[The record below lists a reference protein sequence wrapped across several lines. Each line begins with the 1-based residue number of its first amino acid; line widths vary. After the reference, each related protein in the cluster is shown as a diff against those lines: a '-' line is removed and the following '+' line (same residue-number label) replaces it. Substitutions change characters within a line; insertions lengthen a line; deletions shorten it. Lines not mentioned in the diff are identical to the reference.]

1 LVIASQ
7 LARAPRAIQGKWRS
21 WMEHNGTRPKLFLP
35 GPRLS
40 LIISRQKTPPVLR
53 RSKTRTEQPSA
64 HCHAKVQRQR
74 IIRPSS
80 DYFDE
85 THQFFPG
92 IEVDPFAGFIQISQ
106 ALVFLALNPDQVLV
120 IWIQPDD
127 GAVLRK

>member
-1 LVIASQ
+1 MAVLDGTQWNKAEVVF
-7 LARAPRAIQGKWRS
+7 ARPSTFTHHFPTKNTSRFAPQ
-21 WMEHNGTRPKLFLP
+21 
-35 GPRLS
+35 
-40 LIISRQKTPPVLR
+40 Q
-53 RSKTRTEQPSA
+53 TRTEQPSA

-85 THQFFPG
+85 TRQFFPG
-92 IEVDPFAGFIQISQ
+92 IEVDPFAGLIQISQ